1 VVAADHLEVAEA
13 AGAHEVESG
22 LVAEQDVELGVGSG
36 IGETHGEA
44 VEIAET
50 GGASLHVE
58 LEGAHFG
65 GGHAAHAPVGGD
77 HFFDDIL
84 LDLVDR
90 LKAGDVGLVHVAEGF
105 GVFVGQQQGGGE
117 DAMLDGVL
125 RRPGLPFGSFGTAGE
140 RTIGAIRGSAFF
152 GCFQQL
158 TGGWPRNTSRG
169 RA

>member
-1 VVAADHLEVAEA
+1 MVAADHLEVAEA

-84 LDLVDR
+84 LDFIDGLV
-90 LKAGDVGLVHVAEGF
+90 AGDVGRVHVAKGL
-105 GVFVGQQQGGGE
+105 GVFVGQQQRGSE
-117 DAMLDGVL
+117 DAVIDGVL
-125 RRPGLPFGSFGTAGE
+125 GRSGLAFGSFGAAGLGA
-140 RTIGAIRGSAFF
+140 IGAARGGAFF
-152 GCFQQL
+152 RD
-158 TGGWPRNTSRG
+158 W
-169 RA
+169 